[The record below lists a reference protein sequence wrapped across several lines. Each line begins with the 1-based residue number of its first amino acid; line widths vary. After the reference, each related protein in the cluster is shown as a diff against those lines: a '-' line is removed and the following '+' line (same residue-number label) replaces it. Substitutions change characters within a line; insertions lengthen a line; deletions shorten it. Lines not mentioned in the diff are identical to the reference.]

1 MDKAEEAYLKRL
13 SKLGVIDQV
22 DQICKVY
29 LRSSPPY
36 AKVAVWPL
44 TAPGQVEDLTKD
56 PIDTNFLTPVMLPMY
71 HSEQPR
77 HVQVSKEGYE
87 DRVIEFK
94 TVPGEQ
100 IEVHAQLY
108 KLGLAKY
115 EGIIRALSTPP
126 HAEIKIEQLVGG
138 TWKEYKPESK
148 YTTPQNF
155 YLPLGEYRLTF
166 SKEHFE
172 SKTKNVKLEKKGAF
186 HEVHVVLRK
195 ISEAPEFARV
205 F

>member
-1 MDKAEEAYLKRL
+1 
-13 SKLGVIDQV
+13 
-22 DQICKVY
+22 
-29 LRSSPPY
+29 
-36 AKVAVWPL
+36 
-44 TAPGQVEDLTKD
+44 
-56 PIDTNFLTPVMLPMY
+56 MLPMY
-71 HSEQPR
+71 HSTEPR

-87 DRVIEFK
+87 DRTIEFK

-126 HAEIKIEQLVGG
+126 HAEITIEQLVEG
-138 TWKEYKPESK
+138 TWKVYKPESK

-155 YLPLGEYRLTF
+155 YLPLGTYRLTF
-166 SKEHFE
+166 EKEHFE
-172 SKTKNVKLEKKGAF
+172 KKTKTVKLGQKGAF

-195 ISEAPEFARV
+195 ISEAPEFARI